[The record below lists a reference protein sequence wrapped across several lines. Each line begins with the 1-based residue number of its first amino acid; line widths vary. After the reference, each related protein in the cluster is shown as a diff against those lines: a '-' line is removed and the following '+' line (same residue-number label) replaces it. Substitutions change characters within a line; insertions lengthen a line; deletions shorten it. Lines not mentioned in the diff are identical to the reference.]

1 MQQFPKV
8 NNLEDLLSL
17 MQPMPAKPAP
27 AIIPTFNLY
36 SEKKSNKSNGG
47 DFGEFDDFVG
57 ASEAKQIDIFGAKS
71 LPTLKDFEKDQDEFD
86 EF

>member
-17 MQPMPAKPAP
+17 MQPVAARPVPVLL
-27 AIIPTFNLY
+27 PTFNQF
-36 SEKKSNKSNGG
+36 SENKSNGSNDD

-57 ASEAKQIDIFGAKS
+57 ASNQPETKKINTLGAQS
-71 LPTLKDFEKDQDEFD
+71 LTTLQELEKD
-86 EF
+86 